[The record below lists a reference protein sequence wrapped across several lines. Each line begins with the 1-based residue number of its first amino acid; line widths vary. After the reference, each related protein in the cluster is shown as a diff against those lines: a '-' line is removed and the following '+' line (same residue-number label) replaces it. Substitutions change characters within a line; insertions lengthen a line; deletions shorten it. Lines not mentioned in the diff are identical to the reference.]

1 MRVAETHAPAER
13 APRRR
18 VDRTTGLPE
27 REAFETRLQEA
38 TREAAQS
45 TRPLSLIIAGIDDFE
60 RVSERLG
67 PAVSGACVQIVVEN
81 ITRTIQR
88 IGMFMAR
95 LEQSEF
101 GIILPATDEEAVWR
115 MAHNI
120 VHSVRQLG
128 LQHPIDTPRLLS
140 LSAGIATSSGHFDLD
155 GHALWVVADQA
166 LQRARSG
173 RGDSVATSAE

>member
-1 MRVAETHAPAER
+1 MRVAESHRSMER
-13 APRRR
+13 PTRRR

-27 REAFETRLQEA
+27 REAFEARLEEA
-38 TREAAQS
+38 TREAART
-45 TRPLSLIIAGIDDFE
+45 TRPLSLIIAGIDDFA
-60 RVSERLG
+60 RISERLG

-115 MAHNI
+115 MANNV
-120 VHSVRQLG
+120 VHAVRQLG
-128 LQHPIDTPRLLS
+128 LQHPIDAPRLLS
-140 LSAGIATSSGHFDLD
+140 LSAGIATSPGHFDLD
-155 GHALWVVADQA
+155 GQALWVVADQA
-166 LQRARSG
+166 FRRASAG
-173 RGDSVATSAE
+173 RGDSVATSAD